1 VAQVGQAEA
10 ALRLEAVDA
19 MLHLCR
25 HAVVQHR
32 AHLGLRPLCDL
43 AQVVHGWGSGE
54 WEELARRAVAYGL
67 ARPVYTKRRLNFPM
81 RATG

>member
-1 VAQVGQAEA
+1 V
-10 ALRLEAVDA
+10 
-19 MLHLCR
+19 LHLCR